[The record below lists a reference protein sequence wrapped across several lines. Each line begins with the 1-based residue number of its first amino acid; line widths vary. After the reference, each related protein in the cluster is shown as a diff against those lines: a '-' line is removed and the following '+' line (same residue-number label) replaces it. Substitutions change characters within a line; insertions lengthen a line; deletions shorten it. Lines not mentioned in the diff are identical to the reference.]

1 MRRVGGSLSEAQRV
15 KPTPLAKRASL
26 VFWCGRW
33 DSNRAMV
40 LTPRKLFILRSD
52 RSDKNGINAE
62 VRYTAGTRSLPVFPA
77 EVCHAA
83 H

>member
-1 MRRVGGSLSEAQRV
+1 VRRVGGNLSGAQRV
-15 KPTPLAKRASL
+15 KPTPLAQKASR

-40 LTPRKLFILRSD
+40 LSPRKLFILRSD
-52 RSDKNGINAE
+52 RSEKNGINAE
-62 VRYTAGTRSLPVFPA
+62 VKYTAGTRDLPVLPA